1 VGASGYVD
9 AYLGADR
16 MTRVAVAAW
25 RLASL
30 ASGLAL
36 VAPIM
41 NVGRRPYR
49 LGRLT
54 ERLKAVQDMAVIP
67 DALPTELRWLQFM
80 VIATVVTGIVLP
92 LRYRL
97 AHPVVSVPA
106 LVLAVLVWRGA
117 DQSDWTTPRAP
128 LMVSIVLLSIAVVA
142 ALHPILRPWPR
153 PRA

>member
-1 VGASGYVD
+1 MGASGYVD
-9 AYLGADR
+9 AYFGADR

-49 LGRLT
+49 LGRLVDKLT
-54 ERLKAVQDMAVIP
+54 DVREMQVIP
-67 DALPTELRWLQFM
+67 DALPTELRWLQLM
-80 VIATVVTGIVLP
+80 VIATVVSGIVLP

-106 LVLAVLVWRGA
+106 FVLAVLVRRGA
-117 DQSDWTTPRAP
+117 DQSGWTTSRTP
-128 LMVSIVLLSIAVVA
+128 LLVSIVLLGIAVVT
-142 ALHPILRPWPR
+142 ALQPILRPR
-153 PRA
+153 GRRA

>member
-1 VGASGYVD
+1 VGASRYVD

-16 MTRVAVAAW
+16 ITRFAVAAW

-41 NVGRRPYR
+41 DVGRRPYR

-54 ERLKAVQDMAVIP
+54 ERLRAVQDMAVIP

-92 LRYRL
+92 LRYRV
-97 AHPVVSVPA
+97 AQPVVSVPA
-106 LVLAVLVWRGA
+106 FVLAVLVRRGA
-117 DQSDWTTPRAP
+117 DQSDWTTPRTP
-128 LMVSIVLLSIAVVA
+128 LLVSIVVLAIAVVT
-142 ALHPILRPWPR
+142 ALQPLRPPR
-153 PRA
+153 R